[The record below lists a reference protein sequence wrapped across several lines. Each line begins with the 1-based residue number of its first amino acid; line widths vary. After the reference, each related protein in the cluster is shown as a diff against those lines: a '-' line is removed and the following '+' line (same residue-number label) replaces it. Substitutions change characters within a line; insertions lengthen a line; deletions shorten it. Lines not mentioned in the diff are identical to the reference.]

1 MFNEIWPLISVV
13 LGIVILLV
21 LIIGFKLN
29 TFISLIITSMITA
42 LMLGIPLTKIME
54 TIEKGMGS
62 TLGHIALIFGLGAIL
77 GKLLADGG
85 GATRIADTLIQKFGQ
100 KHVQWAMLVAAF
112 IVGIALFFE
121 VGLVLLIPLVFTVA
135 KRANVSVLKL
145 GLPMVTALSVTHGF
159 LPPHPGPV
167 VIAKE
172 LKANVGDVLLYG
184 MIIAIPVTLIAGPIF
199 NKVAQKMIPSAY
211 TREGDISALG
221 AQKMIPS
228 AYTREGDISALGA
241 QKEFT
246 DQEMPGFGMSLLTA
260 TLPVI
265 LMLVSTITQLV
276 TGHDKPTNLFESII
290 YMIGTAGTAMLIA
303 VLFAIVTMGLMRKR
317 KMNHIMESVTNAI
330 YPIGM
335 MLLIIGGGGTF
346 KQVLIDGGVG
356 NTIAKMFEGTEMSPI
371 LLAWIVAAV
380 LRIALGSATVAA
392 ISTTGIV
399 LPLLQSS
406 DVNVALVVLAIGAGS
421 VILSHV
427 NDAGF
432 WMFKEYFGLTVKE
445 TFLTWSLLE
454 TIISVS
460 GIIFILFISLFV

>member
-1 MFNEIWPLISVV
+1 MIKEEGIAMFGEIWPLISVV
-13 LGIVILLV
+13 LGIIILLG
-21 LIIGFKLN
+21 LIIGLKLN
-29 TFISLIITSMITA
+29 TFIALIITSVITA
-42 LMLGIPLTKIME
+42 MLLGMPLSKIMT
-54 TIEKGMGS
+54 TIEAGMGS
-62 TLGHIALIFGLGAIL
+62 TLGHIALIFGLGAML

-85 GATRIADTLIQKFGQ
+85 GANRIADTLINKFGQ
-100 KHVQWAMLVAAF
+100 KYVQWAMLIAAF

-121 VGLVLLIPLVFTVA
+121 VGLVLLIPLVFTIA
-135 KRANVSVLKL
+135 KRANVSALKL

-172 LKANVGDVLLYG
+172 LKADIGQVLLFG
-184 MIIAIPVTLIAGPIF
+184 IIIAIPVTIIAGPVF
-199 NKVAQKMIPSAY
+199 NKLAQKMVPSAY
-211 TREGDISALG
+211 TKVGDISSLG
-221 AQKMIPS
+221 TQK
-228 AYTREGDISALGA
+228 T
-241 QKEFT
+241 FT
-246 DQEMPGFGMSLLTA
+246 EAEMPSFGLSIFTA
-260 TLPVI
+260 ILPVL
-265 LMLVSTITQLV
+265 LMLFSTIVQLI
-276 TGHDKPTNLFESII
+276 TGHSKATNGFESVV
-290 YMIGTAGTAMLIA
+290 YFIGTAGTAMLIE
-303 VLFAIVTMGLMRKR
+303 VIFAIFSMGLHRGRKI
-317 KMNHIMESVTNAI
+317 NDIMESVTNAI

-335 MLLIIGGGGTF
+335 MILIIGGGGTF

-356 NTIAKMFEGTEMSPI
+356 DTISKMFEGSTMSPI

-380 LRIALGSATVAA
+380 LRISLGSATVAA

-399 LPLLQSS
+399 LPLLQHS
-406 DVNVALVVLAIGAGS
+406 DANVALVVLAIGAGS

-445 TFLTWSLLE
+445 TFLTWSMLE

>member
-1 MFNEIWPLISVV
+1 MFGEIWPLISVV
-13 LGIVILLV
+13 IGILLLLS
-21 LIIGFKLN
+21 LIIFLKLN
-29 TFISLIITSMITA
+29 TFISLIVTSVVTA
-42 LMLGIPLTKIME
+42 ILLGMPLNKIME
-54 TIEKGMGS
+54 TIENGMGS
-62 TLGHIALIFGLGAIL
+62 TLGHIALIFGLGAML

-85 GATRIADTLIQKFGQ
+85 GANRIADTLIAKFGQ
-100 KHVQWAMLVAAF
+100 KHVQWAMLIAAF

-121 VGLVLLIPLVFTVA
+121 VGLVLLIPLVFTIA
-135 KRANVSVLKL
+135 KRANVSPLKL

-172 LKANVGDVLLYG
+172 LKANLGQVLLFG
-184 MIIAIPVTLIAGPIF
+184 IIIAIPVTIIAGPIF
-199 NKVAQKMIPSAY
+199 NKLAQKIIPSAY

-221 AQKMIPS
+221 S
-228 AYTREGDISALGA
+228 
-241 QKEFT
+241 QKEFKES
-246 DQEMPGFGMSLLTA
+246 EMPCFGLSIFTA
-260 TLPVI
+260 ILPVI
-265 LMLVSTITQLV
+265 LMLISKIVQLV
-276 TGHDKPTNLFESII
+276 TGHEEAKNIVEQII
-290 YMIGTAGTAMLIA
+290 YFIGTAGTAMLIS
-303 VLFAIVTMGLMRKR
+303 VIFAIFSMGLQRGR
-317 KMNHIMESVTNAI
+317 KMDDIMKSATNAI

-335 MLLIIGGGGTF
+335 MILIIGGGGTF

-356 NTIAKMFEGTEMSPI
+356 DTIAKMFEGSTMSPI
-371 LLAWIVAAV
+371 LLAWMVAAV

-399 LPLLQSS
+399 LPLLQHS

>member
-29 TFISLIITSMITA
+29 KFISLIITSMITA

-221 AQKMIPS
+221 AQK
-228 AYTREGDISALGA
+228 
-241 QKEFT
+241 EFT

-276 TGHDKPTNLFESII
+276 TGHGKPTNLFESII

-335 MLLIIGGGGTF
+335 MLLII
-346 KQVLIDGGVG
+346 GGVG

>member
-1 MFNEIWPLISVV
+1 MFAEIWPLISVV
-13 LGIVILLV
+13 LGIVILLS
-21 LIIGFKLN
+21 LIIFLKLN
-29 TFISLIITSMITA
+29 TFISLIITSIVTA
-42 LMLGIPLTKIME
+42 LLLGMPLDKIME
-54 TIEKGMGS
+54 TVEKGMGG
-62 TLGHIALIFGLGAIL
+62 TLGHIVLIFGLGAIL
-77 GKLLADGG
+77 GKLLSDGG
-85 GATRIADTLIQKFGQ
+85 GATRIADTLIAKFGQ

-135 KRANVSVLKL
+135 KRANVSTLKL

-172 LKANVGDVLLYG
+172 LKANIGHVLLYG
-184 MIIAIPVTLIAGPIF
+184 IIISIPVTLIAGPLF
-199 NKVAQKMIPSAY
+199 NKIAQKIIPSAY
-211 TREGDISALG
+211 G
-221 AQKMIPS
+221 
-228 AYTREGDISALGA
+228 REGDISALGA

-246 DQEMPGFGMSLLTA
+246 EEEMPGFGISILTA
-260 TLPVI
+260 ILPVI
-265 LMLVSTITQLV
+265 LMLVSTLVQLI
-276 TGHDKPTNLFESII
+276 TGHDSPKNAFESSI
-290 YMIGTAGTAMLIA
+290 YLIGNAGTAMLIA
-303 VLFAIVTMGLMRKR
+303 VIFAIFTMGVLRHR
-317 KMNHIMESVTNAI
+317 KMENIMESVTQAI

-356 NTIAKMFEGTEMSPI
+356 DTIAKMFEGTHMSPI

-399 LPLLQSS
+399 MPLLQAS
-406 DVNVALVVLAIGAGS
+406 DANVALVVLAIGAGS

>member
-1 MFNEIWPLISVV
+1 MFETIWPLITVV
-13 LGIVILLV
+13 IGIVFLLV
-21 LIIGFKLN
+21 LIIFLKLN
-29 TFISLIITSMITA
+29 TFISLIITSIVTA
-42 LMLGIPLTKIME
+42 ILLGMPLDKILD
-54 TIEKGMGS
+54 TVEKGMGS

-85 GATRIADTLIQKFGQ
+85 GATRIADTLINKFGQ
-100 KHVQWAMLVAAF
+100 KHVQWAMLIAAF

-121 VGLVLLIPLVFTVA
+121 VGLVLLIPLVFTIA
-135 KRANVSVLKL
+135 KRANVSQLKL

-172 LKANVGDVLLYG
+172 LHANLGHVLLYG
-184 MIIAIPVTLIAGPIF
+184 IIIAIPVTIIAGPIF
-199 NKVAQKMIPSAY
+199 NKMAQKLTPTAY

-221 AQKMIPS
+221 AQ
-228 AYTREGDISALGA
+228 REFKVS
-241 QKEFT
+241 
-246 DQEMPGFGMSLLTA
+246 EMPSFFMSLITA
-260 TLPVI
+260 VLPVI
-265 LMLVSTITQLV
+265 LMLISTIVQLV
-276 TGHDKPTNLFESII
+276 TGHEKATNGFEGFI
-290 YMIGTAGTAMLIA
+290 YFIGTAGTAMLVA
-303 VLFAIVTMGLMRKR
+303 VIFAMFSMGVKQGRK
-317 KMNHIMESVTNAI
+317 NSEIMDSVSNAI

-335 MLLIIGGGGTF
+335 MILIIGGGGTF
-346 KQVLIDGGVG
+346 KEVLIDGGVG
-356 NTIAKMFEGTEMSPI
+356 DTIAHLFKGTEMSPI
-371 LLAWIVAAV
+371 LLAWIVASV

-399 LPLLQSS
+399 LPLLQHS
-406 DVNVALVVLAIGAGS
+406 DVNIALVVLAIGAGS

-460 GIIFILFISLFV
+460 GIIFILFLSLFV

>member
-29 TFISLIITSMITA
+29 KFISLIITSMITA

-172 LKANVGDVLLYG
+172 LKANVGDVLL
-184 MIIAIPVTLIAGPIF
+184 
-199 NKVAQKMIPSAY
+199 
-211 TREGDISALG
+211 
-221 AQKMIPS
+221 
-228 AYTREGDISALGA
+228 
-241 QKEFT
+241 
-246 DQEMPGFGMSLLTA
+246 
-260 TLPVI
+260 
-265 LMLVSTITQLV
+265 
-276 TGHDKPTNLFESII
+276 
-290 YMIGTAGTAMLIA
+290 
-303 VLFAIVTMGLMRKR
+303 
-317 KMNHIMESVTNAI
+317 
-330 YPIGM
+330 
-335 MLLIIGGGGTF
+335 
-346 KQVLIDGGVG
+346 
-356 NTIAKMFEGTEMSPI
+356 
-371 LLAWIVAAV
+371 
-380 LRIALGSATVAA
+380 
-392 ISTTGIV
+392 
-399 LPLLQSS
+399 
-406 DVNVALVVLAIGAGS
+406 
-421 VILSHV
+421 
-427 NDAGF
+427 
-432 WMFKEYFGLTVKE
+432 
-445 TFLTWSLLE
+445 
-454 TIISVS
+454 
-460 GIIFILFISLFV
+460 